1 MKNKHTPLPKTMKNN
16 YLQGPIR
23 AVDVLDA
30 LAWEDRAARDR
41 AMDAGMHATDAY
53 YVAWKWLTAV
63 VLNNPRPELPWH
75 AKQAL
80 KGVQL
85 GTSHR
90 LEAGR

>member
-1 MKNKHTPLPKTMKNN
+1 MKNN

-30 LAWEDRAARDR
+30 LAWEDTAARDR

-63 VLNNPRPELPWH
+63 VLDNPRPELPWH

-80 KGVQL
+80 KRVQA
-85 GTSHR
+85 GRTHR
-90 LEAGR
+90 LEASR